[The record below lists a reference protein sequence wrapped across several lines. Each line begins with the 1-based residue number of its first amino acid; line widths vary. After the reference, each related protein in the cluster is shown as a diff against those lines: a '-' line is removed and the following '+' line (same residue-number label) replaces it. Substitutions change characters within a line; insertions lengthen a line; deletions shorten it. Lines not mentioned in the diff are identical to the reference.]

1 MRKHRLKLLFAS
13 ILTMCLLCITVAVVS
28 GIANLVAYFQ
38 SNTDPAAILN
48 IVPNTPPNTGVD
60 VQWHPDDPLHLSGR
74 EMEPFT
80 RTQIASAYERAWLQW
95 NISLLRNEPYGLRTY
110 FAGPALDAL
119 QESIPASDER
129 MVQTNTSH
137 RLRLHFYS
145 ADGSIVSLSDEAA
158 YVTRIVYGSNGEVIH
173 AVEYHCTFDI
183 VLMLEDGHW
192 RIRHMVQRSAKEAV
206 SEIPNTKP
214 TTFVSR
220 HKQKLL
226 LNGKPYHVA
235 GINYYPQATPWN
247 LFWQHYDSE
256 VIARDF
262 DQIRDLGLNS
272 VRVFVPFEQF
282 GGSDVDPVMLAHLD
296 DLLNQAE
303 ARQIKVVVTLF
314 DFYTGYDLL
323 LWARADRHL
332 ETIVSRFADHPAVL
346 AWDVKNEPDRD
357 YAAHGQVM
365 VETWLKHVIRL
376 VREHAPNHLVTIG
389 WSTPIAA
396 EALASDVDI
405 VSFHYY
411 APAERF
417 AEAYRTLQATAPDRP
432 LLLSEFGLSTWN
444 SPFFP
449 HGHSEA
455 EQAQYYADI
464 LTALRATDGG
474 GALSWTLYDFEHVPT
489 NVVGYAPWKTGPE
502 HYYGLLRTDGS
513 AKPVAALMSPTAD
526 LDVPSVPSWLR
537 FTKPFWRTIWLLLGT
552 VLVLGW
558 WYQRRV
564 RRLHR

>member
-1 MRKHRLKLLFAS
+1 MRKHRLKLFFAS
-13 ILTMCLLCITVAVVS
+13 ILTMCLICITVVVVL

-38 SNTDPAAILN
+38 SSADPAAILN
-48 IVPNTPPNTGVD
+48 IIPNTPPNTGVD
-60 VQWHPDDPLHLSGR
+60 IQWHPDDPLHLSGR

-110 FAGPALDAL
+110 FAGPALDAI
-119 QESIPASDER
+119 QESIPASDEL
-129 MVQTNTSH
+129 VEQTNTSH

-158 YVTRIVYGSNGEVIH
+158 YITRIVYGTDGKVIH
-173 AVEYHCTFDI
+173 AVEYRCTFDI
-183 VLMLEDGHW
+183 VLMLEDGNW
-192 RIRHMVQRSAKEAV
+192 RIRHMVQRSAKEAF
-206 SEIPNTKP
+206 SEISNTKP
-214 TTFVSR
+214 SMFVSQ
-220 HKQKLL
+220 HKRKLL
-226 LNGKPYHVA
+226 LNGEPYHVA

-247 LFWQHYDSE
+247 LFWQHYDAE

-262 DQIRDLGLNS
+262 DKIRDLGLNS

-282 GGSDVDPVMLAHLD
+282 GGSDVDPIMLAHLD
-296 DLLNQAE
+296 DLLDQAE

-323 LWARADRHL
+323 LWPKADRHL

-357 YAAHGQVM
+357 YAAHGQVV

-417 AEAYRTLQATAPDRP
+417 AEAYVTLQDAAPDRP

-464 LTALRATDGG
+464 LTTLRTTDGG

-489 NVVGYAPWKTGPE
+489 NVVGHAPWKTGPE
-502 HYYGLLRTDGS
+502 YYYGLLRTDGS
-513 AKPVAALMSPTAD
+513 VKPVAALMSPTAD
-526 LDVPSVPSWLR
+526 LDVPSVPSWSR
-537 FTKPFWRTIWLLLGT
+537 FTKPFWRTIWMLLIVLLL
-552 VLVLGW
+552 LGW

-564 RRLHR
+564 HRPHR